1 MAMRAAIACI
11 AIFLCGC
18 QSIVKTTPEGVE
30 VGSAALSGLPARTVS
45 FANGYKEESE
55 LKFSMPPHTL
65 IVGPKH
71 MTDTVVEALRRG
83 FDKHL
88 PPRSKSAAKRIT
100 LRVTSPRS
108 AGAYPNPGVALS
120 IEAVFGD
127 GTRTLVNGEGF
138 SGRGANRAFEAA
150 LQNGINRL
158 LSDARFVAY
167 MKR

>member
-1 MAMRAAIACI
+1 MRVALACI
-11 AIFLCGC
+11 AVLLCSC
-18 QSIVKTTPEGVE
+18 QSTVRTAPEGLE
-30 VGSAALSGLPARTVS
+30 VGSAALSGLPARPVTFV
-45 FANGYKEESE
+45 NGYKAESE

-65 IVGPKH
+65 IVEPKH
-71 MTDTVVEALRRG
+71 MTDTAVEALRRG

-88 PPRSKSAAKRIT
+88 PPRAKAAAKRIT

-120 IEAVFGD
+120 LEAVFGD
-127 GTRTLVNGEGF
+127 GTQTLVNGEGF

-150 LQNGINRL
+150 LQNAINRL

-167 MKR
+167 MKRS